1 MDKVNEEVD
10 NKDMDI
16 PSLHILLLW
25 LENIFMDFFP
35 QFADLWNEQKKVKQ
49 VVY

>member
-16 PSLHILLLW
+16 QTLQFLLLW
-25 LENIFMDFFP
+25 LDNIFWTFF
-35 QFADLWNEQKKVKQ
+35 LNL
-49 VVY
+49 

>member
-16 PSLHILLLW
+16 QTLQFLLLW
-25 LENIFMDFFP
+25 LENISWTFF
-35 QFADLWNEQKKVKQ
+35 LKL
-49 VVY
+49 

>member
-16 PSLHILLLW
+16 QTLQFLLLW
-25 LENIFMDFFP
+25 LENIFETFF
-35 QFADLWNEQKKVKQ
+35 LNL
-49 VVY
+49 

>member
-16 PSLHILLLW
+16 QTLHILLFW
-25 LENIFMDFFP
+25 LENIFGTF
-35 QFADLWNEQKKVKQ
+35 LLNL
-49 VVY
+49 